1 MLFVFHQIALYS
13 LIKQLLKLK
22 MCLLGER
29 FFLKKSVKNIIL
41 IKNY

>member
-29 FFLKKSVKNIIL
+29 FFFLKKA
-41 IKNY
+41 